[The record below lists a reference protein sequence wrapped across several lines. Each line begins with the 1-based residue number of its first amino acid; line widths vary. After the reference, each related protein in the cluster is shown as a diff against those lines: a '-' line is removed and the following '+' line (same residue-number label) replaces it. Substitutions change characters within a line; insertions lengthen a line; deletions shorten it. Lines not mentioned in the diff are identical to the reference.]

1 MSKTIYLSTPTNSRK
16 GQFAFVYS
24 PIKYTIITSNIF
36 EYKQAL
42 SILAELS
49 IIPLELNSDL
59 LEIYIYEPG
68 FKILDVLKQLQSI
81 SINITKDLHE
91 WTVHNYTMLKL
102 LWVHEF

>member
-1 MSKTIYLSTPTNSRK
+1 MSKTIYVSTPTNSGR
-16 GQFAFVYS
+16 GHFDFVYK
-24 PIKYTIITSNIF
+24 PINYTIITSNIF

-59 LEIYIYEPG
+59 LEIYIYEPA
-68 FKILDVLKQLQSI
+68 FKVLDILKQLQSI

-91 WTVHNYTMLKL
+91 
-102 LWVHEF
+102 

>member
-1 MSKTIYLSTPTNSRK
+1 MSKTIYLSTPTNSGI
-16 GQFAFVYS
+16 GQFDFVYN
-24 PIKYTIITSNIF
+24 PINYTIITSNIF

-59 LEIYIYEPG
+59 LEIYIYEPA
-68 FKILDVLKQLQSI
+68 FKILDILKQLQSI

-91 WTVHNYTMLKL
+91 
-102 LWVHEF
+102 

>member
-1 MSKTIYLSTPTNSRK
+1 MNKTIYLSTPTNSGK
-16 GQFAFVYS
+16 GQFAFVYN

-42 SILAELS
+42 LILAELS
-49 IIPLELNSDL
+49 IIPLKLNSDL

-91 WTVHNYTMLKL
+91 
-102 LWVHEF
+102 

>member
-16 GQFAFVYS
+16 GYFDFVYTL
-24 PIKYTIITSNIF
+24 INYKIITSNIF

-49 IIPLELNSDL
+49 IIPLKLNSDL
-59 LEIYIYEPG
+59 LEIYIYEPA
-68 FKILDVLKQLQSI
+68 FKVLDILKQLQSV

-91 WTVHNYTMLKL
+91 
-102 LWVHEF
+102 

>member
-1 MSKTIYLSTPTNSRK
+1 MSKTIYLSTPTNSGK
-16 GQFAFVYS
+16 GQFDFVYK
-24 PIKYTIITSNIF
+24 PINLNYIIITSNIF

-59 LEIYIYEPG
+59 LEIYICESP
-68 FKILDVLKQLQSI
+68 FKILDILKQLQSI

-91 WTVHNYTMLKL
+91 
-102 LWVHEF
+102 

>member
-1 MSKTIYLSTPTNSRK
+1 MNKTIYSSTLTNSGK
-16 GQFAFVYS
+16 GQFDFVCN
-24 PIKYTIITSNIF
+24 PINYIIITSNIF

-59 LEIYIYEPG
+59 LEIYIYEPA

-91 WTVHNYTMLKL
+91 
-102 LWVHEF
+102 